1 MKEHYYYCNFEDD
14 FPVIIKSLKPASEI
28 NFSIHGLKFIK
39 EISEMEMLNEK
50 VMKMRLHDPTER

>member
-1 MKEHYYYCNFEDD
+1 MKERYYYCIFEDD
-14 FPVIIKSLKPASEI
+14 FPVIVKSLKPVSEI
-28 NFSIHGLKFIK
+28 NFTIHGLKFIK